1 MFVRQRGVIRVL
13 SLFVGVVAGAGV
25 LTACGDGGP
34 PTIDYVVDARISGYN
49 ANTVDGNADGVLM
62 ATTRLLPGFS
72 LLGPQGQVIPDRDV
86 GTVTQVPDR
95 VPTLRYEFTPEA
107 KFSDGVAL
115 DCDDLL
121 LAWAAMSGRFPGFTP
136 ATTAGYRD
144 IEAVECAPGDK
155 TATVRFASGRF
166 YQDWLSLFGA
176 GTLLPAHVVA
186 REAGLADVV
195 DSIRGMDRAAIARI
209 ATAWNTGFALTF
221 GPVDHDRFPSSGPY
235 RIDRYSR
242 SGGLVL
248 VPNDQWWG
256 DRPATSR
263 IVIWGRGTD
272 ATRRLPDGK
281 FDVVDVTAG
290 IVDGEIAGSSGADG
304 PSSPSRAVGVE
315 QIVLAARGVFG
326 DARMRQAFASCVP
339 RPDLTRDFSN
349 GAQMWNL
356 RVLVPADN
364 LADPMNGELG
374 RNYRK
379 PNPERAR
386 TLLREATGQGG
397 EGALRPRTVRLGYL
411 APTERWKQ
419 MTAAIAE
426 SCRDAGFVVEDV
438 ANPDMEADALGK
450 HVDAMIIAGGASF
463 AAAGAADPTRDAYAL
478 RGGDPLDLSGIR
490 DLQISRGVDQY
501 AVTASEPERLR
512 LARSIENAAW
522 SAMPSIPLFA
532 SPRVRQWKDRIGGVV
547 PGLAR
552 SGTGWNIDRWTIK
565 E

>member
-1 MFVRQRGVIRVL
+1 MIVRQRGVRRVL
-13 SLFVGVVAGAGV
+13 SLFVGLVAGAGV
-25 LTACGDGGP
+25 VTACGDGGP

-49 ANTVDGNADGVLM
+49 ANTVEGNADGVLM
-62 ATTRLLPGFS
+62 ATSRLLPGFS

-86 GTVTQVPDR
+86 GTVTEVPDR
-95 VPTLRYEFTPEA
+95 VPTLRYEFAPEA

-115 DCDDLL
+115 DCDDLM

-155 TATVRFASGRF
+155 TVTVRFASGRK

-176 GTLLPAHVVA
+176 GTMLPAHIVA
-186 REAGLADVV
+186 RDAGLGDVV
-195 DSIRGMDRAAIARI
+195 DAIKGRDRAAIARI

-221 GPVDHDRFPSSGPY
+221 GPVDHDRFPASGPY

-248 VPNDQWWG
+248 VPNDEWWG
-256 DRPATSR
+256 DPPATSR

-272 ATRRLPDGK
+272 ATRRLPDGR

-290 IVDGEIAGSSGADG
+290 IVGSEIAGSPGADG
-304 PSSPSRAVGVE
+304 PPSPSRAVSVE

-326 DARMRQAFASCVP
+326 DARMRQAFASCIP
-339 RPDLTRDFSN
+339 RQDLAKDFSN
-349 GAQMWNL
+349 GAQVWNL

-364 LADPMNGELG
+364 LAGTMNGELG
-374 RNYRK
+374 QNYGK
-379 PNPERAR
+379 PDPERAR
-386 TLLREATGQGG
+386 TLLREATGQGSQ
-397 EGALRPRTVRLGYL
+397 GAVRPRTVRLGYL
-411 APTERWKQ
+411 APTERWSN
-419 MTAAIAE
+419 MAAAIAA
-426 SCRDAGFVVEDV
+426 SCKDAGFVVEDV
-438 ANPDMEADALGK
+438 SSPEMQVDALGK
-450 HVDAMIIAGGASF
+450 DVDAMIVAAGSSF
-463 AAAGAADPTRDAYAL
+463 AAAGAADPARDAYAL

-490 DLQISRGVDQY
+490 DPQISRGVDQY
-501 AVTASEPERLR
+501 AVTFAEPERLR

-522 SAMPSIPLFA
+522 SVMPSVPLFA

-552 SGTGWNIDRWTIK
+552 NGTGWNMDRWTIDR
-565 E
+565 